1 MSTQTVILNNGQ
13 QAILDTDV
21 SKIFVFD
28 NRFET
33 GSRTNSGYDDE
44 NLVAGTVMGRVS
56 ATGKLVPMQSDA
68 SDGSEI
74 PVGILNKD
82 WVIAAGATQ
91 AISICVS
98 GDVVEGKLIFTKV
111 GDDLDTV
118 VDGRNY
124 RDRIGGDT
132 VGVKLV
138 PSTENTGFDNA

>member
-13 QAILDTDV
+13 QAILDTDT
-21 SKIFVFD
+21 SKIFLWD

-33 GSRTNSGYDDE
+33 GNRTNSGYDDE
-44 NLVAGTVMGRVS
+44 NLVAGTVMGRAS
-56 ATGKLVPMQSDA
+56 ATGKLVPLQSDA

-82 WVIAAGATQ
+82 WVILAGATQ
-91 AISICVS
+91 AVSICVS
-98 GDVVEGKLIFTKV
+98 GDVAEEKLVFTKV

-118 VDGRNY
+118 VSGRNL

-132 VGVKLV
+132 VGVKLIT
-138 PSTENTGFDNA
+138 SIENTGVDNQ

>member
-13 QAILDTDV
+13 QAILDTDT
-21 SKIFVFD
+21 SKIFLWD

-33 GSRTNSGYDDE
+33 GNRTNSTYVDE

-56 ATGKLVPMQSDA
+56 ATQKLVPLQSDA
-68 SDGSEI
+68 ADGSQT

-82 WVIAAGATQ
+82 WVILAGVTQ
-91 AISICVS
+91 AVSICVA
-98 GDVVEGKLIFTKV
+98 GDVAEEKLIFTKA

-118 VDGRNY
+118 ISGRSL

-138 PSTENTGFDNA
+138 SSTENTGVDNR